1 MARTLPQMGAAVAA
15 TKAAALLAAPVVLV
29 AILVA
34 ALGANFVARV
44 MVDSKAVV
52 WSVEMEVL
60 TVLADALAG

>member
-1 MARTLPQMGAAVAA
+1 MAA